1 MRHKEKL
8 WTKDFI
14 LFCLSYLLMAAGFY
28 FLLPTLP
35 VFVTEVLGEDKS
47 KIGYI
52 IGFYALSA
60 LLIRPFSGYALDSL
74 GRRRVYLLSMLM
86 FTLATFLYSYAA
98 TFMWLLALRLF
109 HGLGWGMITT
119 GGGTIPADLVPKQRR
134 GEGIG
139 YFGLSITL
147 SMAIGPLLGLWML
160 QETSFDFLFYAT
172 FGITAV
178 SLGLAYLVKYPDI
191 AHKAA
196 TVSEEQSTQKS
207 SKKKV
212 KMFETK
218 ASHASIVVFLFCVA
232 YASVFSFVAVF
243 SQENK
248 LGHSGLFFFLLAIGV
263 GISRPLAGKMMDR
276 RGPNQIMLLS
286 FLLGFAGFITLSLSS
301 HSLFLFLLAGFII
314 GIGCGSII
322 PTLQTM
328 IMNMVLPERRGAANA
343 TYYAAVDLG
352 ISIGSVVLGYV
363 ATWTSTAFMFR
374 ICACM
379 FVVAGAYFFS
389 TAYKHYLRNT
399 LAMS

>member
-8 WTKDFI
+8 WTKDFA
-14 LFCLSYLLMAAGFY
+14 LFCSSYLLMAAGFY

-74 GRRRVYLLSMLM
+74 GRRKVYLISLLM
-86 FTLATFLYSYAA
+86 FTFATFLYSYAS
-98 TFMWLLALRLF
+98 TFLWLLALRLF

-119 GGGTIPADLVPKQRR
+119 GGGTIPADLVPQSRR

-147 SMAIGPLLGLWML
+147 SMALGPLLGLWML
-160 QETSFDFLFYAT
+160 QETGFDFLFYAT
-172 FGITAV
+172 FGITVV
-178 SLGLAYLVKYPDI
+178 SFGLAYLVKYPDI
-191 AHKAA
+191 TNKPSITAQEKPA
-196 TVSEEQSTQKS
+196 
-207 SKKKV
+207 KKKR

-218 ASHASIVVFLFCVA
+218 ASHASVVVFLFCVA
-232 YASVFSFVAVF
+232 YASIFSFVAVF
-243 SQENK
+243 SQETG
-248 LGHSGLFFFLLAIGV
+248 LGHSGLFFFLLAVGV
-263 GISRPLAGKMMDR
+263 GISRPLAGKLMDR
-276 RGPNQIMLLS
+276 RGPNQIMLSSFMLGFVGFIALS
-286 FLLGFAGFITLSLSS
+286 FSS
-301 HSLFLFLLAGFII
+301 HSLFLFLLSGFII

-352 ISIGSVVLGYV
+352 VSVGSVILGYV
-363 ATWTSTAFMFR
+363 ATWTTTAFMFR
-374 ICACM
+374 ICAVM
-379 FVVAGAYFFS
+379 FVVSGAYFFS

>member
-1 MRHKEKL
+1 MKHKEQL

-14 LFCLSYLLMAAGFY
+14 LFCLSYLLLAAGFY

-60 LLIRPFSGYALDSL
+60 LLIRPFSGYALDFL
-74 GRRRVYLLSMLM
+74 GRRRVYLISLLM

-98 TFMWLLALRLF
+98 TFLGLLMLRLF
-109 HGLGWGMITT
+109 HGLGWGMVTT

-147 SMAIGPLLGLWML
+147 AMAIGPLLGLWML

-172 FGITAV
+172 FGITV
-178 SLGLAYLVKYPDI
+178 ISLGLAYLVKYPDI
-191 AHKAA
+191 AVDSKP
-196 TVSEEQSTQKS
+196 STEAKVTHQKR
-207 SKKKV
+207 KV
-212 KMFETK
+212 FETK
-218 ASHASIVVFLFCVA
+218 ASHASVVVFLFCVA

-263 GISRPLAGKMMDR
+263 GISRPLAGKLMDR
-276 RGPNQIMLLS
+276 KGPNQIMSLS
-286 FLLGFAGFITLSLSS
+286 FLLGFIGFITLSFSS
-301 HSLFLFLLAGFII
+301 QYLSLFLLSGFII

-352 ISIGSVVLGYV
+352 ISVGSVVLGYV
-363 ATWTSTAFMFR
+363 ATWISTAFMFR
-374 ICACM
+374 VCALM
-379 FVVAGAYFFS
+379 FIVAGAYFFS

-399 LAMS
+399 PALG

>member
-35 VFVTEVLGEDKS
+35 IFVTEVLGEDKS

-60 LLIRPFSGYALDSL
+60 LLIRPFSGYALDYL
-74 GRRRVYLLSMLM
+74 GRRRVYLISMLL

-98 TFMWLLALRLF
+98 TFLWLLALRFF

-147 SMAIGPLLGLWML
+147 SMAIGPLIGLWML
-160 QETSFDFLFYAT
+160 AETSFDFLFYAT
-172 FGITAV
+172 FAITV
-178 SLGLAYLVKYPDI
+178 LSLGLAYFVKYPDI
-191 AHKAA
+191 AHKTPLAE
-196 TVSEEQSTQKS
+196 TDPKPVQ
-207 SKKKV
+207 KKV

-218 ASHASIVVFLFCVA
+218 ASHASVVVFLFCVA

-243 SQENK
+243 SQENG
-248 LGHSGLFFFLLAIGV
+248 LGHSGLFFFLLAVGV
-263 GISRPLAGKMMDR
+263 GISRPLAGRLMDR
-276 RGPNQIMLLS
+276 RGPNQIMFAS
-286 FLLGFAGFITLSLSS
+286 FLLGFAGFIMLSLSS
-301 HSLFLFLLAGFII
+301 HWLAMFLASGFVI

-352 ISIGSVVLGYV
+352 ISVGSVVLGYV
-363 ATWTSTAFMFR
+363 ATWTSTTFMFR
-374 ICACM
+374 ICALM
-379 FVVAGAYFFS
+379 FIVAGAYFFS
-389 TAYKHYLRNT
+389 LAYKHYLRNT